1 MVHEGIVR
9 QKRVEIQLGCRYNF
23 LPRYCMLQARHSGLI
38 NTMTKT
44 TDAYRVR
51 LEGIGLG

>member
-1 MVHEGIVR
+1 
-9 QKRVEIQLGCRYNF
+9 
-23 LPRYCMLQARHSGLI
+23 MLQARHSGLI

-44 TDAYRVR
+44 ADGYRVR